1 MVGLARSVATGEP
14 MKAGSGSIC
23 RDKIAM
29 KECAVE
35 FGVERGDG
43 TRDSL
48 PLRWGE
54 YGNERQCG
62 EKAC

>member
-1 MVGLARSVATGEP
+1 

-29 KECAVE
+29 KDCAVE
-35 FGVERGDG
+35 FGVKRGDG